1 MKEVVLNKLLGYLQ
15 IDEGAPVPEIGPSA
29 SGAGTW
35 IKGSNNTFYQA
46 TEIDIT
52 GLTVQELTFFPT
64 SGSVQRGPVNLG
76 TGLGYISEQILVTVT
91 PIQAGRV
98 PPAPGQMLHRPFGMD
113 MDDEMEFQNIIWGRA
128 WTWNANTALPGNWAV
143 PVNITDMGSGSPT
156 NGDTLYIYRFISVL
170 GYTAGAGRFAEV
182 GPARLIITGQLR
194 EEAEYQQ
201 IMRLRRSYELQQ
213 TYDED

>member
-1 MKEVVLNKLLGYLQ
+1 MKEVVLDKLLGYLQ
-15 IDEGAPVPEIGPSA
+15 IDEGAPVPEIGPST

-76 TGLGYISEQILVTVT
+76 LGTGIISEQILVTIT
-91 PIQAGRV
+91 PIVSSRV
-98 PPAPGQMLHRPFGMD
+98 PPSPGQMFMRPFGLD
-113 MDDEMEFQNIIWGRA
+113 LADEMEFQNILWGRA
-128 WTWNANTALPGNWAV
+128 WTWNANTSLPGNFGV
-143 PVNITDMGSGSPT
+143 PVNITDLGSGSPT
-156 NGDTLYIYRFISVL
+156 NGDTLYIYRFISVI
-170 GYTAGAGRFAEV
+170 GYTAGAGHFAEV
-182 GPARLIITGQLR
+182 GAARVIITGQLR
-194 EEAEYQQ
+194 EEPEYQQ

>member
-1 MKEVVLNKLLGYLQ
+1 MKEVVLDKLLGYLQ
-15 IDEGAPVPEIGPSA
+15 IDEGAPVPEIGPNT

-64 SGSVQRGPVNLG
+64 SGSVHRGPINLGLG
-76 TGLGYISEQILVTVT
+76 TGIISEQILVTIT
-91 PIQAGRV
+91 PIQSARV
-98 PPAPGQMLHRPFGMD
+98 PPSPGQMFMRPFGLD
-113 MDDEMEFQNIIWGRA
+113 LADEMEFQNILWGRA
-128 WTWNANTALPGNWAV
+128 WTWNANTALPGNFGV
-143 PVNITDMGSGSPT
+143 PVNITDLGSGSPT
-156 NGDTLYIYRFISVL
+156 NGDTLYVYRFISVT
-170 GYTAGAGRFAEV
+170 GFTAGAGRFAEV
-182 GPARLIITGQLR
+182 GAARVILTGQLR
-194 EEAEYQQ
+194 EEPEFQQ